1 MIWNTLRSVFA
12 LKRLPERDSS
22 LLSSCA
28 GRCGPEHRGWLED
41 IFKHGIIR
49 DERVRFSEEPADP
62 VAVSREGKMGKKAT
76 DGRFAQADREALI
89 TLGAYA
95 LYFLWWYVS
104 AYGPGD
110 GDPANYSR
118 IMGMPSWFF
127 FSCIVGY
134 PLITLL
140 LWGLMRLFFRDM
152 PLDEGE
158 TDAENAAAPAGSG
171 TEANAPVFRVDGER
185 KKGSG
190 I

>member
-1 MIWNTLRSVFA
+1 
-12 LKRLPERDSS
+12 
-22 LLSSCA
+22 
-28 GRCGPEHRGWLED
+28 
-41 IFKHGIIR
+41 
-49 DERVRFSEEPADP
+49 
-62 VAVSREGKMGKKAT
+62 
-76 DGRFAQADREALI
+76 
-89 TLGAYA
+89 
-95 LYFLWWYVS
+95 
-104 AYGPGD
+104 
-110 GDPANYSR
+110 
-118 IMGMPSWFF
+118 MPSWFF

-171 TEANAPVFRVDGER
+171 TKANAPVFRVDGER

>member
-28 GRCGPEHRGWLED
+28 GRCGPEHR
-41 IFKHGIIR
+41 
-49 DERVRFSEEPADP
+49 DP
-62 VAVSREGKMGKKAT
+62 VAGSREGKMGKKAT

-171 TEANAPVFRVDGER
+171 TESVGRSLPESVSGKTR
-185 KKGSG
+185 KKERPARLHAIGVQDPR
-190 I
+190 